1 MGGMNT
7 LYWIH
12 FYGRI
17 IEMSSPRKVL
27 FNIPHD
33 HTFLDRHYLKTIQL
47 TFDTVSNSLLT
58 ISFTVSPQK
67 EDLIGCILGRK
78 RVQLEDLVLEPLPVI
93 L

>member
-12 FYGRI
+12 FYGGI

-33 HTFLDRHYLKTIQL
+33 HTFLGRHYLKTIQL

-58 ISFTVSPQK
+58 ISFTVSTK
-67 EDLIGCILGRK
+67 E
-78 RVQLEDLVLEPLPVI
+78 QYLVSGA
-93 L
+93 